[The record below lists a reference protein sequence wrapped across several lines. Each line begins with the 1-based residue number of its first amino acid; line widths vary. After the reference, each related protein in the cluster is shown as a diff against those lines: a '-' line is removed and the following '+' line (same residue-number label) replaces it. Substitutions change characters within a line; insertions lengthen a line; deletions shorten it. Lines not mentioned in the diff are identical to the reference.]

1 MAETYCGKSC
11 NSCSR
16 KKDLNCGGCRVGPG
30 RPYSTECTIAKCA
43 LSRKRRECEGC
54 VNASTCFTLKGA
66 NRMAEDR
73 YLKQARQKA
82 ERYQQLENSQVLS
95 KWMTILFWLE
105 IATVVLN
112 VVAAIVNGQ
121 GEGVSAGGFFSAP
134 SLIIHALIMIRISCT
149 SNCFKLAGIFSL
161 IYAGL
166 ELTNAVMP
174 FVVGDTWPV
183 VIVSVVVLVMSL
195 LAVYQEFSGYAAV
208 TQALD
213 ENLSNK
219 WDGLWIVELCCLIAT
234 GGSVVVMAIMPL
246 VGMLAMLFG
255 MVGSVA
261 VSIVKLIY
269 LRDSAKLFRLYAEKT
284 AEII

>member
-1 MAETYCGKSC
+1 
-11 NSCSR
+11 
-16 KKDLNCGGCRVGPG
+16 
-30 RPYSTECTIAKCA
+30 
-43 LSRKRRECEGC
+43 
-54 VNASTCFTLKGA
+54 
-66 NRMAEDR
+66 MAEDR

-95 KWMTILFWLE
+95 KWMMILFWLE

-121 GEGVSAGGFFSAP
+121 GEGASAGGFFSAP
-134 SLIIHALIMIRISCT
+134 SLIIQALIMIRISCT

-219 WDGLWIVELCCLIAT
+219 WGGLWIVELCCLMAT